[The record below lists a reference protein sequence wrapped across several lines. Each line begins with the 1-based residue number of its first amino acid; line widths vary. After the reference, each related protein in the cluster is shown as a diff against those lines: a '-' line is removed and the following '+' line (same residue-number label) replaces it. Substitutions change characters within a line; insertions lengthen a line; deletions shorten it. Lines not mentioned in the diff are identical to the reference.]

1 MTKEYYMTEEAK
13 IKKRAYDK
21 LWREKHKA
29 EIKAYRE
36 KNKEKIQE
44 QIKNYKETHKEDI
57 SEKNKVYQKKYHS
70 EHKEEIREYN
80 RKYSRKLE
88 KKAKEELTTDMYIFP
103 QEVTIVNSKTVK
115 FNNRTYRIK
124 AKGYLRSTSTSL
136 HIDIAKAMGIWF
148 ENCEVHHING
158 SVFNNSKNN
167 LIALTVEEHRYA
179 HTLLKENKEAYE
191 QWINEIKNKKPL
203 YLSI

>member
-1 MTKEYYMTEEAK
+1 MTEEAR

-44 QIKNYKETHKEDI
+44 QIKNYKEKHKEEI
-57 SEKNKVYQKKYHS
+57 SEKNKVYQKQYHKA
-70 EHKEEIREYN
+70 HREETREYN
-80 RKYSRKLE
+80 RKYDRKLE
-88 KKAKEELTTDMYIFP
+88 KKAKEELTTDMYMFP
-103 QEVTIVNSKTVK
+103 EEVVITSSKTVR
-115 FNNRTYRIK
+115 FNNKTYRIR
-124 AKGYLRSTSTSL
+124 AKGYLRSSNTSL

-148 ENCEVHHING
+148 EGCEIHHIDG
-158 SVFNNSKNN
+158 SVFNNSKYN
-167 LIALTVEEHRYA
+167 LVALTTEGHRYA
-179 HTLLKENKEAYE
+179 HTLLREDKEAYK
-191 QWINEIKNKKPL
+191 QWINELKNKTPL